1 MSRMIPICLQLFAM
15 PIQMDKANG
24 VYFLKLLPCLIESPF
39 DMYSKRIQE
48 PKTFPSPGARII
60 MKFSGGPQ
68 GFVVK
73 TGTPKPLLRPAFSRP
88 TG

>member
-68 GFVVK
+68 GFLVK
-73 TGTPKPLLRPAFSRP
+73 NWDPQAPVKASI
-88 TG
+88 